1 MGRVVTVDP
10 DSAEEAALRAEIA
23 AWMAEHA
30 APYGLAERHDRM
42 HDDGDYAG
50 RARVWQ
56 RTLAEGG
63 WGAVQWPV
71 EFGGRGFTPNQA
83 RIFREEQ
90 ARYALPI
97 GMSMVALTMVGPTLM
112 VHGTPE
118 QQQRFLTPIRTG
130 GHLWCQLFSE
140 PDAGSDLASLRTR
153 AVRDG
158 EEWVVDG
165 QKVWTSGAAT
175 ADWGILIARTEPG
188 SKQHQGITYFLVDM
202 RSPGIEVR
210 PIVQINRARHFNE
223 VLLDGVRLPADA
235 VVGDVGEGWKV
246 ARTTLGSE
254 RAAIGSMDLGGRV
267 RSVIAAARRRGPVPD
282 ELRGDL
288 VDAYVRAEVL
298 RLTSERVLAAV
309 RTGGS
314 PGPEASVL
322 KLGLS
327 RVVTRLGDLAMRAGG
342 ADNLLEGEGPDGYG
356 ELQDLFLSQWSQ
368 KIGGGTEQIQGNL
381 ISERVLGLPRDPRPP
396 RPPPAPAGAARRGPP

>member
-1 MGRVVTVDP
+1 VTVDP
-10 DSAEEAALRAEIA
+10 DSPEEAALRAEIA

-42 HDDGDYAG
+42 HDDGDFAG
-50 RARVWQ
+50 RARAWQ
-56 RTLAEGG
+56 RTLDEGG

-90 ARYALPI
+90 ARYALPV

-112 VHGTPE
+112 AHGTPE
-118 QQQRFLTPIRTG
+118 QQQRFLPKIRSG
-130 GHLWCQLFSE
+130 EHLWCQLFSE
-140 PDAGSDLASLRTR
+140 PDAGSDLSSLRTR
-153 AVRDG
+153 AERDG
-158 EEWVVDG
+158 DEWVVHG

-175 ADWGILIARTEPG
+175 ADWGILLARTEPG
-188 SKQHQGITYFLVDM
+188 SARHEGITYFVLDM

-223 VLLDGVRLPADA
+223 VLLDGVRLPASA
-235 VVGDVGEGWKV
+235 VVGEVGEGWKV

-267 RSVIAAARRRGPVPD
+267 RTVIAAARRNGTD
-282 ELRGDL
+282 SAALRADL
-288 VDAYVRAEVL
+288 ADAWIRSEVL

-309 RTGGS
+309 RSGGS
-314 PGPEASVL
+314 PGPEGSVL

-327 RVVTRLGDLAMRAGG
+327 QVVGRLGDLAMRAGG
-342 ADNLLEGEGPDGYG
+342 GEVLLEGEGPDGYG

-368 KIGGGTEQIQGNL
+368 KIGGGTEQMQRNM
-381 ISERVLGLPRDPRPP
+381 ISERVLGLPRDPR
-396 RPPPAPAGAARRGPP
+396 

>member
-1 MGRVVTVDP
+1 VTIDP
-10 DSAEEAALRAEIA
+10 DSAEEAALRGEIA

-42 HDDGDYAG
+42 HDDGDFAS
-50 RARVWQ
+50 RARLWQ
-56 RTLAEGG
+56 RTLGEGG

-90 ARYALPI
+90 SRYALPV

-118 QQQRFLTPIRTG
+118 QQERFLPRIRNG
-130 GHLWCQLFSE
+130 EHLWCQLFSE

-153 AVRDG
+153 AERVASKGGVD
-158 EEWVVDG
+158 EWVVHG

-175 ADWGILIARTEPG
+175 ADWGILLARTDPA
-188 SKQHQGITYFLVDM
+188 SKRHDGLTYFVVDM
-202 RSPGIEVR
+202 RSPGVEVR

-235 VVGDVGEGWKV
+235 VVGEIGEGWKV

-267 RSVIAAARRRGPVPD
+267 RSVITAAQRNGTDTP

-288 VDAYVRAEVL
+288 ADVWIRSEVL

-309 RTGGS
+309 RSGGS

-327 RVVTRLGDLAMRAGG
+327 RIVGRLGDLAMRAGG
-342 ADNLLEGEGPDGYG
+342 AEVLLEGEGPDGYG
-356 ELQDLFLSQWSQ
+356 ELQDLFLAQWSQ
-368 KIGGGTEQIQGNL
+368 KIGGGTEQMQRNM
-381 ISERVLGLPRDPRPP
+381 ISERVLGLPRD
-396 RPPPAPAGAARRGPP
+396 AR

>member
-1 MGRVVTVDP
+1 MTVDP
-10 DSAEEAALRAEIA
+10 DSTEEAALRAEIA
-23 AWMAEHA
+23 GWMAEHA
-30 APYGLAERHDRM
+30 APYGRSARHDRM
-42 HDDGDYAG
+42 HDDGDFAG
-50 RARVWQ
+50 RARTWQ
-56 RTLAEGG
+56 RTLDEGG

-71 EFGGRGFTPNQA
+71 EFGGRGFSPNQA

-118 QQQRFLTPIRTG
+118 QQQLLASIRSG
-130 GHLWCQLFSE
+130 EHLWCQLFSE

-153 AVRDG
+153 AELDG
-158 EEWVVDG
+158 DEWVVQG

-175 ADWGILIARTEPG
+175 ADWGILIARTDPA

-223 VLLDGVRLPADA
+223 VRLDGVRIPAA
-235 VVGDVGEGWKV
+235 NVVGEVGEGWKV
-246 ARTTLGSE
+246 TRTTLGSE
-254 RAAIGSMDLGGRV
+254 RAAIGSMDLGPRV
-267 RSVIAAARRRGPVPD
+267 RAVIAAAQRNGPVD
-282 ELRGDL
+282 DALRLDL
-288 VDAYVRAEVL
+288 VDAWVRSEVL
-298 RLTSERVLAAV
+298 RLTSERVMAAV
-309 RTGGS
+309 RSGGA
-314 PGPEASVL
+314 PGPEGSVL

-327 RVVTRLGDLAMRAGG
+327 LFVGRLGDLAMRAGG
-342 ADNLLEGEGPDGYG
+342 AEVLLEGEGPDGYG

-368 KIGGGTEQIQGNL
+368 KIGGGTEQMSRNM
-381 ISERVLGLPRDPRPP
+381 ISERVLGLPRDVR
-396 RPPPAPAGAARRGPP
+396 

>member
-1 MGRVVTVDP
+1 
-10 DSAEEAALRAEIA
+10 
-23 AWMAEHA
+23 
-30 APYGLAERHDRM
+30 
-42 HDDGDYAG
+42 
-50 RARVWQ
+50 VWQ
-56 RTLAEGG
+56 RTLDDGG

-71 EFGGRGFTPNQA
+71 EHGGRGFSPNQT

-118 QQQRFLTPIRTG
+118 QQELLASIRSG
-130 GHLWCQLFSE
+130 EHLWCQLFSE

-153 AVRDG
+153 AELDG
-158 EEWVVDG
+158 DEWVVHG

-175 ADWGILIARTEPG
+175 ADRGILIARTEPG

-223 VLLDGVRLPADA
+223 VLLDGVRIPKAN
-235 VVGDVGEGWKV
+235 VVGEVGEGWKV
-246 ARTTLGSE
+246 TRSTLGSE
-254 RAAIGSMDLGGRV
+254 RAAIGSMDLGPRV
-267 RSVIAAARRRGPVPD
+267 RAVIAAAQRRGVID
-282 ELRGDL
+282 EALRLDL
-288 VDAYVRAEVL
+288 VDAWVRAEAL
-298 RLTSERVLAAV
+298 RLTSERVMAAV
-309 RTGGS
+309 RSGGA
-314 PGPEASVL
+314 PGPEGSVL

-327 RVVTRLGDLAMRAGG
+327 LFVGRLGDLAMRAGG
-342 ADNLLEGEGPDGYG
+342 ADVLLEGEGPDGYG

-368 KIGGGTEQIQGNL
+368 KIGGGTEQMSRNM
-381 ISERVLGLPRDPRPP
+381 ISERVLGLPRDLR
-396 RPPPAPAGAARRGPP
+396 

>member
-1 MGRVVTVDP
+1 MTVDP
-10 DSAEEAALRAEIA
+10 DSPEEAALRSEIA

-30 APYGLAERHDRM
+30 GPYGFASRHDRM
-42 HDDGDYAG
+42 HDDGDFAA
-50 RARVWQ
+50 RARAWQ
-56 RTLAEGG
+56 RTLDEGG

-71 EFGGRGFTPNQA
+71 EFGGRGFSPNQA

-118 QQQRFLTPIRTG
+118 QQQLLASIRSG
-130 GHLWCQLFSE
+130 EHLWCQLFSE

-153 AVRDG
+153 AELDG
-158 EEWVVDG
+158 DEWVVHG

-188 SKQHQGITYFLVDM
+188 SKQHKGITYFLVDM

-223 VLLDGVRLPADA
+223 VLLDGVRIPAA
-235 VVGDVGEGWKV
+235 NVVGEVGEGWKV
-246 ARTTLGSE
+246 TRTTLGSE
-254 RAAIGSMDLGGRV
+254 RAAIGSMDLKPRLHA
-267 RSVIAAARRRGPVPD
+267 VIAAAKRRDVVD
-282 ELRGDL
+282 DALRDDL
-288 VDAYVRAEVL
+288 VDAWVRAEVL
-298 RLTSERVLAAV
+298 RLTSERVMAAV
-309 RTGGS
+309 RSGGA
-314 PGPEASVL
+314 PGPEGSVL

-327 RVVTRLGDLAMRAGG
+327 RFVSRLGDLAMRAGG
-342 ADNLLEGEGPDGYG
+342 AEVLLEGEGPDGYG

-368 KIGGGTEQIQGNL
+368 RIGGGTEQMSRNM
-381 ISERVLGLPRDPRPP
+381 ISERVLGLPRDLR
-396 RPPPAPAGAARRGPP
+396 